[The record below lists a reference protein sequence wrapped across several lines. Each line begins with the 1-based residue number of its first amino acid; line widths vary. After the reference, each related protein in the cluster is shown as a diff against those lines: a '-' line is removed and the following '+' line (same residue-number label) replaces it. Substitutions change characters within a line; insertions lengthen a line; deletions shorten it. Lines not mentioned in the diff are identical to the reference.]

1 MTRHRIN
8 ILAVLTLLAGAAA
21 LLDGTALSARVARCS
36 GVAVTPSSDI
46 QGLIDSSPAGMTF
59 CFAAG
64 TYGNASQLEPKS
76 GDVFDGDGQQAV
88 LDGGNSA
95 QWAFYGDA
103 RSIGPSGVTIRDFTI
118 QHYASPLQ
126 RGAIQD
132 YNGANWIIQD
142 NNITSNAAAAVAT
155 GDYVKVLG
163 NKLDENQQEGFSAHG
178 TGGLYEGNDISN
190 NDTALN
196 SDPSNGLWA
205 DWEAGGGKA
214 FFTTNLTFK
223 DNTVD
228 NNGGNG
234 LWADTNNIY
243 TTYIGNTVDNNS
255 GAGIYEEQSY
265 DFTITGNTVTR
276 NGMPSSP
283 GGGSKAGYAFAAGIQ
298 VRRSGALSG
307 DTAVI
312 SGNTVANNYNGIT
325 LIESP
330 PTVDCGPDGCRYF
343 TWRVQ
348 NVTVRDN
355 GVTMTQGATGAWE
368 DGEGDQVF
376 NSNNNHFTGNSYC
389 VSSDTQRNDGYTY
402 GWFGWLDGWP
412 SFSSWQGYGN
422 DTRGTYVVTSSQCS
436 PPGGGGNGG
445 GGLAYDATGST
456 AMPSGRP
463 ASMSSRLSAASASSV
478 TTARDLACSVVC
490 GGPLEY
496 LRRQRDP
503 RPVHSPR
510 VSADFRS
517 S

>member
-205 DWEAGGGKA
+205 DWKPAA
-214 FFTTNLTFK
+214 ARL
-223 DNTVD
+223 
-228 NNGGNG
+228 
-234 LWADTNNIY
+234 
-243 TTYIGNTVDNNS
+243 
-255 GAGIYEEQSY
+255 
-265 DFTITGNTVTR
+265 
-276 NGMPSSP
+276 SSP
-283 GGGSKAGYAFAAGIQ
+283 
-298 VRRSGALSG
+298 R
-307 DTAVI
+307 T
-312 SGNTVANNYNGIT
+312 
-325 LIESP
+325 
-330 PTVDCGPDGCRYF
+330 
-343 TWRVQ
+343 
-348 NVTVRDN
+348 
-355 GVTMTQGATGAWE
+355 
-368 DGEGDQVF
+368 
-376 NSNNNHFTGNSYC
+376 
-389 VSSDTQRNDGYTY
+389 
-402 GWFGWLDGWP
+402 
-412 SFSSWQGYGN
+412 
-422 DTRGTYVVTSSQCS
+422 
-436 PPGGGGNGG
+436 
-445 GGLAYDATGST
+445 
-456 AMPSGRP
+456 
-463 ASMSSRLSAASASSV
+463 
-478 TTARDLACSVVC
+478 
-490 GGPLEY
+490 
-496 LRRQRDP
+496 
-503 RPVHSPR
+503 
-510 VSADFRS
+510 
-517 S
+517 